1 MGLDPRSSTTGTFA
15 GGTAIAASTVAVGT
29 ATAEH
34 TEAAGRTGA
43 TGRTG
48 AAGRTIAAAGSCFS
62 WRCSSGPPFLTLT
75 FRIIIKIQAKQ
86 TLIGLEM
93 A

>member
-43 TGRTG
+43 
-48 AAGRTIAAAGSCFS
+48 AGRTIAAAGSCFS
-62 WRCSSGPPFLTLT
+62 WRCSSGPPF
-75 FRIIIKIQAKQ
+75 
-86 TLIGLEM
+86 
-93 A
+93 